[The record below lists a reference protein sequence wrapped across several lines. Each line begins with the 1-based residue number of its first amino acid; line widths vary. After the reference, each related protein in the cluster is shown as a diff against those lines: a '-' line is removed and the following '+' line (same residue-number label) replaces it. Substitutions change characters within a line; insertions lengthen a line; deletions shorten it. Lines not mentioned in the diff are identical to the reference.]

1 MELYEL
7 TGKRLEYGWL
17 THLEPSPH
25 VSLGGDKYV
34 PPLKIP
40 LCPPYSKYDFYYGFS
55 DGLDFWLKSARI
67 KYNGDNHKF
76 LLYPEDF
83 AEGRMVAVIWNYL
96 PEEEYVR
103 ATINVREGLLLHQQ
117 IHNSTN
123 GLGTV
128 ALLICTENTILE
140 GRQHQS
146 FAYSQKKPPKIENF
160 TIAFGYDGVP
170 DSEPIR
176 LKALPHL
183 EYTYKEDTNRK
194 RIKIGLF

>member
-7 TGKRLEYGWL
+7 MGKRLEYGWL
-17 THLEPSPH
+17 THMRPNPH

-40 LCPPYSKYDFYYGFS
+40 LCPPYSKYDFYYSFS
-55 DGLDFWLKSARI
+55 DGIDFWLKSARI
-67 KYNGDNHKF
+67 KRDCDNHKF

-96 PEEEYVR
+96 PEEGYIR
-103 ATINVREGLLLHQQ
+103 ANINVRNGLLLHQQ
-117 IHNSTN
+117 GHNTPN

-128 ALLICTENTILE
+128 ALLICTEDTILE
-140 GRQHQS
+140 GRQYQS
-146 FAYSQKKPPKIENF
+146 FSYSQKKPPKIENF

-170 DSEPIR
+170 DLETIR
-176 LKALPHL
+176 LKGLPHL
-183 EYTYKEDTNRK
+183 EHINEEVLNRK
-194 RIKIGLF
+194 RVKVGQF